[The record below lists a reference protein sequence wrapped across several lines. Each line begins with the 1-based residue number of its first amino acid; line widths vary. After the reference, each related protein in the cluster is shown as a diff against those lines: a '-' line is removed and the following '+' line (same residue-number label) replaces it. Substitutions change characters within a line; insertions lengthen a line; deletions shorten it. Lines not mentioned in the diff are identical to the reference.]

1 MNTKPDGNTD
11 FAKTPIT
18 SKRVVTVSFLVD
30 FLDVLLSLFVAVVTG
45 SVIMLTQVLEGL
57 ADLVSSGFLLVGL
70 FRSGHRED
78 KMHPFGYGKEIYFWT
93 LISALVMFG
102 ITSTFS
108 IHFGLDRFFRP
119 RHIENLNLAFL
130 ILALT
135 FFTNGY
141 AFLLSWRRLLKKRD
155 FSQIVKIFY
164 RSSLVETKVTFI
176 LDLMGTMAS
185 ILGMFALALYALT
198 GDFRFDGLGAIVI
211 GVVLAIFAYLLILGI
226 RDLMIGRSASA
237 ETEARIKKAALSVAE
252 VKGILGL
259 RTLYIG
265 SDKLLVNLDVHMQ
278 SRLTTR
284 ELEKLI
290 DKIKE
295 KIREVVPSVKYLQVE
310 LETPKK

>member
-1 MNTKPDGNTD
+1 MKIQPGGNTD
-11 FAKTPIT
+11 AAKTPIT

-30 FLDVLLSLFVAVVTG
+30 LLDVFLNFFVAVVTG

-70 FRSGHRED
+70 FRSSHSED

-102 ITSTFS
+102 ITSTLS
-108 IHFGLDRFFRP
+108 ILFGWDRFIRP
-119 RHIENLNLAFL
+119 KHIANLNLAFFV
-130 ILALT
+130 LALT

-141 AFLLSWRRLLKKRD
+141 AFWLSWRRLLKKRD
-155 FSQIVKIFY
+155 FSQIIKIFY

-176 LDLMGTMAS
+176 LDLMGTLAS
-185 ILGMFALALYALT
+185 LLGMVALSLYAIT

-211 GVVLAIFAYLLILGI
+211 GIVLAIFAYLLILGI

-237 ETEARIKKAALSVAE
+237 ELETKIRQAALTVEE
-252 VKGILGL
+252 VRGVLDLK
-259 RTLYIG
+259 TLYIG

-295 KIREVVPSVKYLQVE
+295 KIQEVVPSVKYLQVE
-310 LETPKK
+310 LETPEK